1 MSTLSFQEYGQ
12 GQPII
17 LLHGFPMNKKV
28 WSGYA
33 QKLSANFKVYTP
45 DLPGFGDSP
54 LTENTFSIQDIGRE
68 VLDWLAAKNI
78 GRSVLIGH
86 SLGGY
91 VALSMV
97 GLDPERFAG
106 FGLFHSTALA
116 DSEEKKQSRTK
127 VVEFVEKNGAAAFT
141 ANFIPPLFADKD
153 DARVDHIRSI
163 SIESPA
169 AAVTGYT
176 LAMRDRPETIDVLRQ
191 FTKPVLFIAGE
202 KDGGIP
208 VDSVRQQATV
218 CADPEVHV
226 LTGVAHMGMI
236 EAEGETV
243 EIVQHFS
250 ARAFGLADP
259 K

>member
-1 MSTLSFQEYGQ
+1 MSPLSFQEYGQ
-12 GQPII
+12 GQPIV
-17 LLHGFPMNKKV
+17 LLHGFPMNSKV
-28 WSGYA
+28 WSSYA

-54 LTENTFSIQDIGRE
+54 LTESAFSIQDIGRA

-78 GRSVLIGH
+78 DRCVLIGH

-91 VALSMV
+91 VALAMV
-97 GLDPERFAG
+97 GLEPERFAG

-153 DARVDHIRSI
+153 DARVSQIRSI
-163 SIESPA
+163 STASSA
-169 AAVTGYT
+169 AAVVGYT
-176 LAMRDRPETIDVLRQ
+176 LAMRDRPETVGVLRQ
-191 FTKPVLFIAGE
+191 FKKPVLFIAGE
-202 KDGGIP
+202 KDAGIP
-208 VDSVRQQATV
+208 VDSVRQQATFCV
-218 CADPEVHV
+218 DPEVHV
-226 LTGVAHMGMI
+226 LAGVAHMGMI
-236 EAEGETV
+236 EAERETV
-243 EIVQHFS
+243 EIVQRFS
-250 ARAFGLADP
+250 ERGFAGP